1 MPKIHQTAGSNGSRR
16 GRSARVTTTL
26 AEINV
31 VPLVDVMLVLLIIFM
46 VTAPMMQQGMQVNLP
61 QARKATPVAAQP
73 VYVTVPADF
82 SRTRT
87 VQLDKDSV
95 RIDFL
100 EERIRQAILAREDKS
115 VFIRAD
121 AAATVQDIATVMD
134 KLKEGGVEKVGWMT
148 SSSIG
153 PVKPRASA
161 AWCWCP
167 CSRTRCS
174 SPVW

>member
-1 MPKIHQTAGSNGSRR
+1 VHDTAGSNGSRR

-46 VTAPMMQQGMQVNLP
+46 VTAPMMQQGLQVNLP
-61 QARKATPVAAQP
+61 QARRATPVTAEP

-82 SRTRT
+82 SRSRT
-87 VQLDKDSV
+87 VQIGKDDV

-100 EERIRQAILAREDKS
+100 GERVRQALRARTDKS

-121 AAATVQDIATVMD
+121 GAVTVQEMAAVWD
-134 KLKEGGVEKVGWMT
+134 KLKEGGVEKVGMMT
-148 SSSIG
+148 K
-153 PVKPRASA
+153 PV
-161 AWCWCP
+161 
-167 CSRTRCS
+167 TR
-174 SPVW
+174 